1 MLRHAAHVQLIGF
14 FHELQYAAACRSAC
28 NRQCPGL
35 LTHGAADFDQ
45 GLPDW
50 DEILE
55 RGDEEEKLE
64 RAQRR
69 SRERKLQEEF
79 AEKRVRV
86 VDDLG
91 RSYATGE
98 TVWRLGCPHRA
109 QVTERI
115 ARHEV
120 GLPCRTVTSS
130 ARVGA

>member
-1 MLRHAAHVQLIGF
+1 
-14 FHELQYAAACRSAC
+14 
-28 NRQCPGL
+28 
-35 LTHGAADFDQ
+35 LTHDAADSDQ

-64 RAQRR
+64 RSQRR

-98 TVWRLGCPHRA
+98 TVWRLSAPCPGHSANGATRGWAALSHNDKLGQNVVLRA
-109 QVTERI
+109 
-115 ARHEV
+115 
-120 GLPCRTVTSS
+120 GW
-130 ARVGA
+130 

>member
-1 MLRHAAHVQLIGF
+1 MAT
-14 FHELQYAAACRSAC
+14 AACIQSPTSNLDSAECCPTVYLRNCKCSCELHHAVAQRSE
-28 NRQCPGL
+28 CPCRGP
-35 LTHGAADFDQ
+35 LTHDAAGCDQ

-98 TVWRLGCPHRA
+98 T
-109 QVTERI
+109 I
-115 ARHEV
+115 
-120 GLPCRTVTSS
+120 
-130 ARVGA
+130 

>member
-1 MLRHAAHVQLIGF
+1 MAQ
-14 FHELQYAAACRSAC
+14 RSVYP
-28 NRQCPGL
+28 RRGP
-35 LTHGAADFDQ
+35 LTHDAADSDQ

-91 RSYATGE
+91 RSYATGG
-98 TVWRLGCPHRA
+98 TVWRRGCLHRA
-109 QVTERI
+109 QVTERV

-120 GLPCRTVTSS
+120 GLPCRTATSS
-130 ARVGA
+130 ARMWA